1 MANYGFLIDQRKC
14 IGCHACSVACKS
26 ENQVPLGVSRTW
38 VKYVETG
45 TFPDTR
51 RHFQVTRCNH
61 CANPPCVR
69 ICPVTAMYQRHDGIV
84 EFDSERCIGCKAC
97 LQACPYDAIYIDPDS
112 HTAAKCHYCAHRTD
126 IGLEPACVIVCPTHA
141 IISGDLDDPRSE
153 ISQLVA
159 REPVSVRKPEQGTAP
174 KLFYIDADEVTLTPT
189 APTLR
194 STLMW
199 ADVATD
205 QARAIADDFDLFALT
220 ARVNGNGHSNGS
232 VVTVREPVAA
242 GAAARQGEAY
252 GAPTGGTGR
261 TAPTGTPIRTPQT
274 QGLGAGGGPI
284 MTGGRVAEGMI
295 QTAYTAQ
302 HKIPWHW
309 PVPTYVVTKDVG
321 AGMAMVLGLAV
332 GLGLGAVSN
341 TLAAI
346 ALIVALLFTAI
357 TTALLVYDLEKPGR
371 FVYIV
376 THPQWRSWLARGA
389 FLLMGFSLVAGLW
402 FLLEAG
408 AAFGWVDAGFTS
420 ALRPWFAWVTIPL
433 ALGAASYTAFLFAQA
448 EGRDLWQSPL
458 LPFHM
463 SLQAVMVGAGALL
476 VVGFFT
482 GLPEPVQTFVLWTF
496 GASVVLDLLVTL
508 FGEFGVAHASE
519 VAARAAHSISHGRFR
534 NLFWWG
540 GIVLGHVVPL
550 ALLAAGLFVG
560 GGALLGLAAIAAVAV
575 LAGLLLFEY
584 AYITAPQEIPNS

>member
-45 TFPDTR
+45 TFPETR

-84 EFDSERCIGCKAC
+84 EFDSARCIGCKAC

-112 HTAAKCHYCAHRTD
+112 HTAAKCHYCSHRTD

-141 IISGDLDDPRSE
+141 IISGDLNDPHSE
-153 ISQLVA
+153 ISHLVA

-189 APTLR
+189 APTLH

-199 ADVATD
+199 ADIATD
-205 QARAIADDFDLFALT
+205 QAHAIAEDFDLFALT
-220 ARVNGNGHSNGS
+220 AKMNGNGNSAAMPA
-232 VVTVREPVAA
+232 REPVTVGVATREVA
-242 GAAARQGEAY
+242 TY
-252 GAPTGGTGR
+252 SAPSGGSGR
-261 TAPTGTPIRTPQT
+261 TAPGGTPIRTPQA

-284 MTGGRVAEGMI
+284 MAGARIAEGMI

-302 HKIPWHW
+302 HKVPWHW
-309 PVPTYVVTKDVG
+309 PVPTYVVTKDIG
-321 AGMAMVLGLAV
+321 AGMATVLALAV
-332 GLGLGAVSN
+332 GLGLGTVSSG
-341 TLAAI
+341 LAAVV
-346 ALIVALLFTAI
+346 LFVSLLFTAI
-357 TTALLVYDLEKPGR
+357 TTALLVYDLDKPAR

-389 FLLMGFSLVAGLW
+389 FLLMGFSLAAGLW

-408 AAFGWVDAGFTS
+408 AAFGWVDAGLTS
-420 ALRPWFAWVTIPL
+420 TLRPWLAWLTIPL
-433 ALGAASYTAFLFAQA
+433 ALGTATYTAFLFAQA
-448 EGRDLWQSPL
+448 EGRDLWQSSL

-463 SLQAVMVGAGALL
+463 ALQAVMVGAGALL
-476 VVGFFT
+476 LA
-482 GLPEPVQTFVLWTF
+482 GLFGDLSGTVQTFVLWTF
-496 GASVVLDLLVTL
+496 GVSVVIDLLVTL

-534 NLFWWG
+534 GLFWGG

-550 ALLAAGLFVG
+550 ALLAFAPFVG
-560 GGALLGLAAIAAVAV
+560 SGVLVALAALAAIAAVV
-575 LAGLLLFEY
+575 GLFAFEY